1 MSKISRGQKH
11 IHLRKYCLKYIIYTL
26 LLLELKHSMK
36 STPRMMLTQNLK
48 LKHWLESKTQQNV
61 GNILQIRCK
70 NKLKQGQHLQQST
83 NYTLI
88 KLWIDKW
95 YDRLFAV
102 NITISRETIM
112 VFLPWRCRD
121 TWRSWCRTRCRHT
134 TRKLTKLKCWKF
146 KKGS

>member
-1 MSKISRGQKH
+1 MSKISREQKH

-36 STPRMMLTQNLK
+36 STPRMMLSRNLR
-48 LKHWLESKTQQNV
+48 LKRWLESKTQQNV
-61 GNILQIRCK
+61 DNILHIRCK

-112 VFLPWRCRD
+112 VFPTL
-121 TWRSWCRTRCRHT
+121 TMSRH
-134 TRKLTKLKCWKF
+134 LTKLMQNSMSTHY
-146 KKGS
+146 KKINKIEVLEI

>member
-112 VFLPWRCRD
+112 VFPTL
-121 TWRSWCRTRCRHT
+121 TMSRH
-134 TRKLTKLKCWKF
+134 LTKLMQNSMSTHY
-146 KKGS
+146 KKINKIYVLES

>member
-36 STPRMMLTQNLK
+36 STPRMMLSRNLR
-48 LKHWLESKTQQNV
+48 LKRWLESKTQQNV

-112 VFLPWRCRD
+112 VFPTL
-121 TWRSWCRTRCRHT
+121 TMSRH
-134 TRKLTKLKCWKF
+134 LTKLMQNSMSTHY
-146 KKGS
+146 KKINKIYVLES

>member
-1 MSKISRGQKH
+1 MSEISREQKH

-36 STPRMMLTQNLK
+36 STPRMMLSRNLR

-112 VFLPWRCRD
+112 VFPTL
-121 TWRSWCRTRCRHT
+121 TMSRH
-134 TRKLTKLKCWKF
+134 LTKLMQNSMSTHY
-146 KKGS
+146 KKINKIDVLES

>member
-1 MSKISRGQKH
+1 MSEISREQKH

-112 VFLPWRCRD
+112 VFPTL
-121 TWRSWCRTRCRHT
+121 TMSRH
-134 TRKLTKLKCWKF
+134 LTKLMQNSMSTHY
-146 KKGS
+146 KKINKIYVLES

>member
-1 MSKISRGQKH
+1 MSEISREQKH

-36 STPRMMLTQNLK
+36 STPRMMLSRNLR
-48 LKHWLESKTQQNV
+48 LKRWLESKTQQNV

-112 VFLPWRCRD
+112 VFPTL
-121 TWRSWCRTRCRHT
+121 TMSRH
-134 TRKLTKLKCWKF
+134 LTKLMQNSMSTHY
-146 KKGS
+146 KKINKIYVLES

>member
-1 MSKISRGQKH
+1 MSKISREQKH

-48 LKHWLESKTQQNV
+48 LKHWLESKSQQNV

-95 YDRLFAV
+95 YDRLFAI

-112 VFLPWRCRD
+112 VFPTL
-121 TWRSWCRTRCRHT
+121 TMSRH
-134 TRKLTKLKCWKF
+134 LTKLMQNSMSTHY
-146 KKGS
+146 KKINKIYVLEI